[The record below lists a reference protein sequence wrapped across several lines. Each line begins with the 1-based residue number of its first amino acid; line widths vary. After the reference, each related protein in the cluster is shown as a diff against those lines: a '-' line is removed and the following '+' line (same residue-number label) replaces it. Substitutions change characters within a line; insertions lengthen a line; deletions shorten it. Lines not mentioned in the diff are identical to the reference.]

1 MPDSDALLMQKEEAR
16 KPALSATTDKPQL
29 VESPPSET
37 ATKEPVANGSDE
49 TVDSASAAAKAKTPE
64 NSAPSDENH
73 SSDDP
78 AANAQAAHKPTKG
91 VQKRIDELTRK
102 AGEAERLASEQSKR
116 LDKALEV
123 IERMTGASA
132 EASQD
137 AARQD
142 DPRPS
147 RDQFDDPDTYTEHL
161 SAWSGRQAVKA
172 YQLEQQQAAQLA
184 TQSEHVQK
192 VQKAWV
198 EGRDKAIE
206 KYPDYAEV
214 AENENIP
221 IAHHVG
227 VAIVNSPQSHD
238 IAYWLGKNP
247 SEAARISALSPLQ
260 AAMEIGA
267 IGQRLASEK
276 PAVSKAPAP
285 VKPIGTRNNAGSVTP
300 EEDPGYMERRL
311 EEMRSRKKN

>member
-1 MPDSDALLMQKEEAR
+1 MPDSDALLMQKEESK
-16 KPALSATTDKPQL
+16 KPALSATSDKPAP
-29 VESPPSET
+29 VESTTEDNHQ
-37 ATKEPVANGSDE
+37 EPVAKGSE
-49 TVDSASAAAKAKTPE
+49 GEVDSDSAAAQAKITE
-64 NSAPSDENH
+64 KSATSDKDH

-78 AANAQAAHKPTKG
+78 AANAEAGTKPTKG

-137 AARQD
+137 AARKD
-142 DPRPS
+142 DPRPT
-147 RDQFDDPDTYTEHL
+147 RDQFDDPDAYTEHL

-172 YQLEQQQAAQLA
+172 YQLEQQQAAENA
-184 TQSEHVQK
+184 SQSEHIQK
-192 VQKAWV
+192 VQKSWV
-198 EGRDKAIE
+198 DGREKAVE

-214 AENENIP
+214 AENPDIA

-285 VKPIGTRNNAGSVTP
+285 VKPIGGRNNAGSVTP
-300 EEDPGYMERRL
+300 EEDAGYMERRL